1 MKSKLVNIVGSA
13 VLLSSFAAHSAE
25 VNLVNPSFE
34 QDFSGWTEIDPT
46 AVSGVAYDGAKSAKF
61 SGSGARLEQSV
72 PVTSNTEYTLSAY
85 VLADANIGV
94 NVGSDTFSKTASNS
108 DWAQTTITFNSGDAT
123 EITVF
128 GEYSGAEGRVDLF
141 KLTSSE
147 IIDPPTTSLPVFDL
161 DPALPPS
168 GNFDLLDWKLDL
180 PVDDNGNASGD
191 AQEVKEE
198 ELSSGFENSE
208 FFYTGDDGG
217 LVFISP
223 VEGATTSA
231 NTKYTRSE
239 MREMLRRGDTSIST
253 TGITKNNWV
262 FASAPSDD
270 QNNSG
275 GVDGVLEA
283 TLAVNAVTTTGDSS
297 QVGRVI
303 VGQIHA
309 NNDEPIRLYYRL
321 LPGHTKGSLY
331 FAHEPNEDASSD
343 PEQFIN
349 LIGSSASN
357 ASEPEDGIALNEL
370 FFYRIEVQGNQLIVT
385 IKRDDYEDVT
395 ETVDMT
401 TSGYDVGGQYMYFK
415 AGVYNQNNSGDPT
428 DYVQA
433 TFYYLTNSHD
443 GYEFP

>member
-1 MKSKLVNIVGSA
+1 MKKLTLAVISA
-13 VLLSSFAAHSAE
+13 LLLTSFVSQAAPI
-25 VNLVNPSFE
+25 NLVNPSFE
-34 QDFSGWTEIDPT
+34 EDFSGWTETDPA
-46 AVSGVAYDGAKSAKF
+46 AVSSVAFDGAQSAKLE
-61 SGSGARLEQSV
+61 GPGARLEQTISV
-72 PVTSNTEYTLSAY
+72 SSNTEYTLSAF
-85 VLADANIGV
+85 VLDNANIGV
-94 NVGSDTFSKTASNS
+94 DVGSETFSQSASNS

-123 EITVF
+123 EIVIF
-128 GEYSGAEGRVDLF
+128 GEYNTSEGRIDLF
-141 KLTSSE
+141 ELDSSE
-147 IIDPPTTSLPVFDL
+147 IIEPPITSLPIFDL
-161 DPALPPS
+161 APSLPPS

-191 AQEVKEE
+191 AQEVKED
-198 ELSSGFENSE
+198 ELSNGYENES

-223 VEGATTSA
+223 VEGATTSS

-253 TGITKNNWV
+253 TGMTENNWV
-262 FASAPSDD
+262 FASAPTED
-270 QNNSG
+270 QNASG

-283 TLAVNAVTTTGDSS
+283 TLAVNAVTSTGDDN
-297 QVGRVI
+297 QIGRVI

-309 NNDEPIRLYYRL
+309 NDDEPIRLYYRL

-331 FAHEPNEDASSD
+331 FAHEPNKAASPD
-343 PEQFIN
+343 EEQFIN
-349 LIGSSASN
+349 LIGSSSDD

-385 IKRDDYEDVT
+385 IKRDDHEDIT

-415 AGVYNQNNSGDPT
+415 AGVYNQNNSGTPT

-433 TFYYLTNSHD
+433 TFYYLTNAHI
-443 GYEFP
+443 GYEYP

>member
-1 MKSKLVNIVGSA
+1 MKITLTNIVGSA
-13 VLLSSFAAHSAE
+13 LLLTTFASHSAQ
-25 VNLVNPSFE
+25 VNLINPSFE
-34 QDFSGWTEIDPT
+34 ESFSGWTEFDPT
-46 AVSGVAYDGAKSAKF
+46 AESGVAYDGVKSAKF
-61 SGSGARLEQSV
+61 EGDGARLEQTVSV
-72 PVTSNTEYTLSAY
+72 VANTEYTLSAY
-85 VLADANIGV
+85 VRGDANIGV
-94 NVGSDTFSKTASNS
+94 DVGGSTYSQSASNS
-108 DWAQTTITFNSGDAT
+108 DWAKTTVIFNSQDST
-123 EITVF
+123 EITIF
-128 GEYSGAEGRVDLF
+128 GEYNSAEGRVDLF
-141 KLTSSE
+141 ALNSSD
-147 IIDPPTTSLPVFDL
+147 IIDPPMTSLPMFDL
-161 DPALPPS
+161 DPSVPPS
-168 GNFDLLDWKLDL
+168 DNFDLLDWKLDL

-191 AQEVKEE
+191 AQEVKED
-198 ELSSGFENSE
+198 ELSSGYENTE

-223 VEGATTSA
+223 VEGATTSS

-262 FASAPSDD
+262 FASAPADD
-270 QNNSG
+270 QDASG

-283 TLAVNAVTTTGDSS
+283 TLAVNAVTTTGDSN
-297 QVGRVI
+297 QIGRVI

-321 LPGHTKGSLY
+321 LPGHSKGSLY
-331 FAHEPNEDASSD
+331 FAHEPNADASPD
-343 PEQFIN
+343 DEQFIN
-349 LIGSSASN
+349 LIGSSADD
-357 ASEPEDGIALNEL
+357 ASEPSDGIALNEL

-385 IKRDDYEDVT
+385 IQRDDHEDVT
-395 ETVDMT
+395 ETVDMS

-433 TFYYLTNSHD
+433 TFYYLTNSHE